1 MELAL
6 WLASAGAWS
15 DRERSEVSSVIA
27 RFIAK
32 LLPSGN
38 LKHRFED
45 VDEINR
51 LPIAEAGVSDDGTP
65 FIRLENGPIFYGYRP
80 ARIHKLVYY
89 LLASPSLRKQVPVAA
104 YKVAWDIL
112 HRYWQG
118 GQCNQQA
125 HYALKPGDTVV
136 EAGAFMGYYTLKAA
150 QDVGPSGHVICIEPV
165 EDNRALITK
174 NLRAN
179 DVQNV
184 IVVPCAVSNKKTTAA
199 FYVQNWQKNSLSPD
213 VCKGDTREIR
223 VEVNTIDDLSGVQE
237 SLRYLA
243 CDHGPGVIRVSPQ
256 ARIRSRILRTPTMP
270 RINLDPRKPQ
280 EPVQQISGLTHP
292 DPLTGQPMEVQ
303 VGPCKEGQ
311 RLRALPFFY
320 AQHRSQID
328 GRATDQIDKTRSQKA
343 AVPRK
348 GSQQRTVESV
358 SLAISAVVKCLGP
371 RQRGDASVQHRKH
384 QCSSLALLAYT
395 TA

>member
-1 MELAL
+1 M
-6 WLASAGAWS
+6 
-15 DRERSEVSSVIA
+15 IA

-45 VDEINR
+45 VDEVNR

-65 FIRLENGPIFYGYRP
+65 FIRLQNGPIFFGYLP
-80 ARIHKLVYY
+80 AKIHKLIYY
-89 LLASPSLRKQVPVAA
+89 LLAFPSFRRTVPVAA

-125 HYALKPGDTVV
+125 HYTLKPGDTVV

-165 EDNRALITK
+165 EGNRALITR

-179 DVQNV
+179 GVQNV
-184 IVVPCAVSNKKTTAA
+184 TVVPCAVSNEKTTAN

-223 VEVNTIDDLSGVQE
+223 VEVNTIDDIVAERGIGSP
-237 SLRYLA
+237 SLVILTVNGFELEALQGMEAVLEGSNVNLVVAAKYVVNGRPVLDTVLEFLHTKGYEVILDRY
-243 CDHGPGVIRVSPQ
+243 GFVK
-256 ARIRSRILRTPTMP
+256 
-270 RINLDPRKPQ
+270 NEDPRRQ
-280 EPVQQISGLTHP
+280 
-292 DPLTGQPMEVQ
+292 
-303 VGPCKEGQ
+303 
-311 RLRALPFFY
+311 
-320 AQHRSQID
+320 
-328 GRATDQIDKTRSQKA
+328 
-343 AVPRK
+343 
-348 GSQQRTVESV
+348 
-358 SLAISAVVKCLGP
+358 AVVYA
-371 RQRGDASVQHRKH
+371 RRASEEH
-384 QCSSLALLAYT
+384 
-395 TA
+395 